1 MEVFWVIKD
10 SKTNWV
16 KSVTTVYLGEILAE
30 AGHVY
35 WNGGGVPTGWW
46 KCQAHSGRNL
56 MLMEFHHNGHGQHK
70 RHMFELI
77 DGTSV
82 YKLLEK
88 ENPLYLD
95 TIDTA
100 LTAPHRFWVKHSCTH
115 RSTDTVYLQKFG
127 INAD

>member
-1 MEVFWVIKD
+1 MYIGTAEGCRPD
-10 SKTNWV
+10 GGSV
-16 KSVTTVYLGEILAE
+16 KHIPAVTECSWSSIITDTDRISA
-30 AGHVY
+30 
-35 WNGGGVPTGWW
+35 TI
-46 KCQAHSGRNL
+46 
-56 MLMEFHHNGHGQHK
+56 
-70 RHMFELI
+70 FELI

-115 RSTDTVYLQKFG
+115 RNTDTVYLQKFG